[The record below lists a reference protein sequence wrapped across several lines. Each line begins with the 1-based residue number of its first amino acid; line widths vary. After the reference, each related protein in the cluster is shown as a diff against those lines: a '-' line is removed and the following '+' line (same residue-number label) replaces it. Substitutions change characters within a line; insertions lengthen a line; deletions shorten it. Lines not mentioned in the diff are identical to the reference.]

1 MNQHTR
7 LLLFGLAGAL
17 MIGLFFAGANW
28 QAKRQPQAAAA
39 VTPPAVPQK
48 AEQGAP
54 APQARPVP
62 PAAQQKPDEAAQQ
75 APLSPVNTSNQA
87 GTVPAASGSVVV
99 NGRSL
104 SQQQVQE
111 LAAAYGAAPPPGRY
125 WYDTKSGLWGYEGR
139 EAFGYI
145 RPGYDFGPLSAD
157 ASHGN
162 TGVFINGRQI
172 NMAEA
177 AYYQRAFGRVY
188 PGRWWL
194 DGRTGNVGLEG
205 NPYPVANIVQA
216 IQQSQRSSQG
226 GGGFW
231 NQSVKGMV
239 GASEGNCSIVT
250 TDSGSWETPGCS
262 Q

>member
-125 WYDTKSGLWGYEGR
+125 WYDVLSGAWGL
-139 EAFGYI
+139 FGHETAGFI
-145 RPGYDFGPLSAD
+145 LPGHDFGRVARN
-157 ASHGN
+157 ASRGD
-162 TGVFINGRQI
+162 TGVFINGREI
-172 NMAEA
+172 NAIEVV
-177 AYYQRAFGRVY
+177 RVRQSVGAVY
-188 PGRWWL
+188 RGRWWL
-194 DGRTGNVGLEG
+194 DGRTGEYGLEG
-205 NPYPVANIVQA
+205 NPMPVGNVRGTAQGDV
-216 IQQSQRSSQG
+216 SSPPRRR
-226 GGGFW
+226 
-231 NQSVKGMV
+231 
-239 GASEGNCSIVT
+239 GA
-250 TDSGSWETPGCS
+250 PPHR
-262 Q
+262 